1 MKQEKVAGIVLA
13 VANIILIVVCAVL
26 YFRID
31 RTTPEIQFAATDTVY
46 REGADNAGLF
56 AGITAYDSDDGDV
69 SDRIV
74 IEKTIEDREN
84 NSIVIF
90 YAVSDRSGNVAKAS
104 RVFPAVYAKTES
116 SGSEEAMEQFLNAGI
131 DADLNTG
138 DVPDKEGEGRGTEE
152 PESSLEPEQ
161 AETPEP
167 SETPKPTET
176 PKPSEAP
183 TPAKTS
189 APEKTP
195 EPAPASPHKPA
206 ADPSAPV
213 LTLKVSEVKV
223 NAGHG
228 PAWVDVIATLKD
240 DKDNYETLFK
250 NLSVS
255 KYDQNKAGTYQV
267 TVSTEDSDGNRS
279 QAVPLTIVVK

>member
-13 VANIILIVVCAVL
+13 VANIILIAVCAVL

-31 RTTPEIQFAATDTVY
+31 RSTPEIQFAATDAVY
-46 REGADNAGLF
+46 REGTDNAGLF
-56 AGITAYDSDDGDV
+56 TGITAYDSDDGDV

-116 SGSEEAMEQFLNAGI
+116 SGDEAMEQFLNAGI

-138 DVPDKEGEGRGTEE
+138 GVPDKEEENRGTEE
-152 PESSLEPEQ
+152 PEPSLE
-161 AETPEP
+161 PEP

-228 PAWVDVIATLKD
+228 PAWVDIIATLKD
-240 DKDNYETLFK
+240 DKDNYETLFH